1 MERAVPIL
9 PGDDVTTAKKFYV
22 NELGFNVAWEWRSD
36 DGRSGLVGLERNGIE
51 LTIDCPMTGHG
62 REACVSLRVDNADAY
77 YEEWKN
83 RVPVKR
89 APKNESWGSRTFG
102 LIDPFGN
109 TLFVIGP
116 LADETSPSSTRTGS

>member
-22 NELGFNVAWEWRSD
+22 NELGFNVAWERSD
-36 DGRSGLVGLERNGIE
+36 DGRNGLVGLERNGIE
-51 LTIDCPMTGHG
+51 LTIDCPMSGHG

-83 RVPVKR
+83 RVSVKR
-89 APKNESWGSRTFG
+89 APKNEFWGARTFD
-102 LIDPFGN
+102 LVDPFGN
-109 TLFVIGP
+109 TIFVMGP
-116 LADETSPSSTRTGS
+116 LSDETLPGSGRNGS